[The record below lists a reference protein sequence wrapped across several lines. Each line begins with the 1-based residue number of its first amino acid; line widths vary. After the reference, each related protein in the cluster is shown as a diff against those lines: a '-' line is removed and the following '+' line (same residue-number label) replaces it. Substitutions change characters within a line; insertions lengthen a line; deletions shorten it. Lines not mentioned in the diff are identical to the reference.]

1 MQEVPR
7 IPKNAF
13 WAWKTRWTRNLGAYL
28 INDECF
34 LAPPAVDIHSPKS
47 KEARFSRLVCSNF
60 LGTHYAHGEQK
71 AHSLASFFSGE
82 RCDSLVRVYLL
93 LGDMRPRKRRNS
105 SAEKA
110 NRSKRHDRAFSRDW
124 ARPSARPSE
133 IRKAKK
139 GMQVASRDAYVIRS
153 RNAFSPS
160 WVQTRK
166 CLSSYF

>member
-1 MQEVPR
+1 MN
-7 IPKNAF
+7 PKLKGIF
-13 WAWKTRWTRNLGAYL
+13 DQRRMFSGSTRRRYTFPQKQR
-28 INDECF
+28 
-34 LAPPAVDIHSPKS
+34 SPFFA
-47 KEARFSRLVCSNF
+47 ARLFEF
-60 LGTHYAHGEQK
+60 LGHTLRTCWTKSAFTG
-71 AHSLASFFSGE
+71 LIFSGE

-93 LGDMRPRKRRNS
+93 LGDIRPRKRRNS

-160 WVQTRK
+160 WVQTRN